1 MQLRFDYSDIHL
13 VVITVLH
20 VEAVTI
26 ILTFGQNIIW
36 IKVEIIEL
44 IL

>member
-13 VVITVLH
+13 VVMTLLH
-20 VEAVTI
+20 VEAMTI
-26 ILTFGQNIIW
+26 TLTCGQNIRW

-44 IL
+44 IF